1 VENINI
7 TEQLNKF
14 KNLINAKSGEVISEQ
29 TDPRQLA
36 DSIYREIWNA
46 VGRDGTDEQLLVKAI
61 QRITSLQLYNAVN
74 GLLAK
79 NPPGDGKSIVAVL
92 NDELGE
98 ADASWATAIQ
108 QALAKIGK
116 NITFQKSGI
125 NVVPNSFKVVGTAAV
140 NTPATVSPMER
151 EQYWKTTFSCATQQP
166 GAKAYKLKDGTTA
179 YNVGGIFYYNNGR
192 KKLADGTMAN
202 YSCKTEFKSNSDTQ
216 QRRVKRNSGL
226 AQRFAKSAQSLGI
239 QNGKMNVDTLQKILA
254 SLEGP
259 AAKPK
264 TASDFSPQGV
274 TNDANPNE
282 LQGATTPT
290 VVAQDYE
297 GIQQFVNK

>member
-29 TDPRQLA
+29 NDPRA
-36 DSIYREIWNA
+36 IAKTIYNDLFKA
-46 VGRDGTDEQLLVKAI
+46 AASPGTDENLLISTI
-61 QRITSLQLYNAVN
+61 QKITSLQLYNAVN
-74 GLLAK
+74 GILAQRPISGSYTSIIKLL
-79 NPPGDGKSIVAVL
+79 NG
-92 NDELGE
+92 ELG
-98 ADASWATAIQ
+98 AGDVKTITQ
-108 QALAKIGK
+108 IKQDLAKIGK
-116 NITFQKSGI
+116 NITFKGNQLDI
-125 NVVPNSFKVVGTAAV
+125 VPNSIKIVGSSTT
-140 NTPATVSPMER
+140 TPTSTDPMTR
-151 EQYWKTTFSCATQQP
+151 EQLWKTTFICATQQP

-192 KKLADGTMAN
+192 KKLADGTMGN
-202 YSCKTEFKSNSDTQ
+202 YSCATEFKTNKGNTQ
-216 QRRVKRNSGL
+216 KRNSGL

-264 TASDFSPQGV
+264 TASDFSPQEIPA
-274 TNDANPNE
+274 DAFNQQAPPE
-282 LQGATTPT
+282 D
-290 VVAQDYE
+290 VV
-297 GIQQFVNK
+297 VPK

>member
-29 TDPRQLA
+29 NDPRA
-36 DSIYREIWNA
+36 IAKTIYNDLFKA
-46 VGRDGTDEQLLVKAI
+46 AASPGTDENLLISTI
-61 QRITSLQLYNAVN
+61 QKITSLQLYNAVN
-74 GLLAK
+74 GILAQRPISGSYTSIIKLL
-79 NPPGDGKSIVAVL
+79 NG
-92 NDELGE
+92 ELG
-98 ADASWATAIQ
+98 AGDVKTITQ
-108 QALAKIGK
+108 IKQDLAKIGK
-116 NITFQKSGI
+116 NITFKGNQLDI
-125 NVVPNSFKVVGTAAV
+125 VPNSIKIVGSSTTV
-140 NTPATVSPMER
+140 PASTDPMTR
-151 EQYWKTTFSCATQQP
+151 EQLWKTTFICATQQP

-192 KKLADGTMAN
+192 KKLADGTMSN
-202 YSCKTEFKSNSDTQ
+202 YSCATEFKSNTGTPQ
-216 QRRVKRNSGL
+216 KRNRGL

-264 TASDFSPQGV
+264 TASDFSPQEIPA
-274 TNDANPNE
+274 DAFNQQAPVE
-282 LQGATTPT
+282 D
-290 VVAQDYE
+290 VV
-297 GIQQFVNK
+297 VPK